1 MSFLTLRG
9 LIEMV
14 MRVHQP
20 GQDQVATQI
29 KDVVSRRGELTHPP
43 DVLDEAI
50 PHQQAP
56 TGDFAP
62 LGVHGDDNRGVA
74 DQESAHSSV
83 C

>member
-1 MSFLTLRG
+1 MKQVGVLGGWDRAGKG
-9 LIEMV
+9 LIDMV

-20 GQDQVATQI
+20 GHDQVATQI

-56 TGDFAP
+56 IGDFAP
-62 LGVHGDDNRGVA
+62 LGVHGD
-74 DQESAHSSV
+74 
-83 C
+83 